1 MQVCDTSLNRGVI
14 NRAAEAVLELME
26 LLPIN
31 VVKEVTCVDDDWANG
46 DENFMIANERS
57 AGDEGVWVEANTF

>member
-1 MQVCDTSLNRGVI
+1 MQVCDTSFNRGMVH
-14 NRAAEAVLELME
+14 RAADAAFELME

-31 VVKEVTCVDDDWANG
+31 VVKEITCVDDDWANG

-57 AGDEGVWVEANTF
+57 AGDEGVWVEADTF

>member
-1 MQVCDTSLNRGVI
+1 MQVCDTSFNRGMI
-14 NRAAEAVLELME
+14 HRAADAAFELTE

-31 VVKEVTCVDDDWANG
+31 VVKEVTCVDDDWAHG